1 MSGDLKCDTCNSTF
15 YSEPGR
21 FEPDELCGLAL
32 SDDGPVCPGSLR
44 DITPLSQREQAR
56 LARIQEQSRQLSLE
70 ECVYWLEV
78 LRISA
83 INWTV
88 RDWSQGAIVTAILR
102 DAPGVRYWNRGIG
115 GGYPSKH
122 SRERREA
129 IVLSV
134 LCREVRRRIRELQR

>member
-1 MSGDLKCDTCNSTF
+1 MSGDLKCSA
-15 YSEPGR
+15 
-21 FEPDELCGLAL
+21 CGYVRN
-32 SDDGPVCPGSLR
+32 GYHWCKGELR
-44 DITPLSQREQAR
+44 DNREQAR
-56 LARIQEQSRQLSLE
+56 LARIREQSRQLSLE

-88 RDWSQGAIVTAILR
+88 RDWSQGAIVCAILR
-102 DAPGVRYWNRGIG
+102 DAPGVRYWSRGIG

-134 LCREVRRRIRELQR
+134 LCREARRRIRELQR

>member
-1 MSGDLKCDTCNSTF
+1 MSGDLKCSA
-15 YSEPGR
+15 
-21 FEPDELCGLAL
+21 CGYVRN
-32 SDDGPVCPGSLR
+32 GYHWCKGELR
-44 DITPLSQREQAR
+44 DNREQAR
-56 LARIQEQSRQLSLE
+56 LARIREQSRQLSLE

-88 RDWSQGAIVTAILR
+88 RDWSHGAIVCAILR
-102 DAPGVRYWNRGIG
+102 DAPGVSYWSRLGRANVVFGQTQEGIG

-134 LCREVRRRIRELQR
+134 LCREARRRIRELQR